1 MSLKDHTKPRPL
13 GKVDRLIAA
22 GDEDAATLAEW
33 LRDTAVSSNEI
44 ARRTR
49 QHSKAEGN
57 DQLSVC
63 VYTVRRWRE
72 ENGIPTCR

>member
-1 MSLKDHTKPRPL
+1 MPLRDHVRTRPL
-13 GKVDRLIAA
+13 GKVDRLIDA